1 MDTLFLLKPGELM
14 LKGANRPFFMRV
26 LRKNLSQALREVPHR
41 LEDRHSRILVRVAE
55 ADAPRT
61 ADILRRFIGIS
72 GFSPALVSGKSLD
85 DIEHTASLLVGSLL
99 RERGTARYK
108 IEARR
113 ADKSYPL
120 DSYGIACELGERL
133 GRRFP
138 DLTVSMR
145 EPDFILHVEIRGEVF
160 LYALAE
166 EGERGLPVGVSGR
179 GILLLSGGIDSP
191 VAGYL
196 MAKRGLRLD
205 AVYYH
210 SYPYTGR
217 EVRDKVQTLAGLL
230 ARRIGGLNLHIVP
243 FTEIQVKIRERAPE
257 DRTTLFSRASM
268 MRIADMLAFRRNAN
282 SLITGE
288 SLSQVASQTPESLR
302 FTGSFA
308 SLPVLRP
315 LVGMDKERI
324 IGIARAIGTYETS
337 ILPYDD
343 CCVVF
348 ASRHPVIRPKFQ
360 EMKESFMGLGIE
372 EDLRKALRAAE
383 RITIGG

>member
-1 MDTLFLLKPGELM
+1 
-14 LKGANRPFFMRV
+14 
-26 LRKNLSQALREVPHR
+26 
-41 LEDRHSRILVRVAE
+41 
-55 ADAPRT
+55 
-61 ADILRRFIGIS
+61 
-72 GFSPALVSGKSLD
+72 
-85 DIEHTASLLVGSLL
+85 VGSLL

-160 LYALAE
+160 
-166 EGERGLPVGVSGR
+166 SGR

-383 RITIGG
+383 RITIDG